1 MFGSF
6 WKSKE
11 KKAIQCTEDLINMFP
26 NFLGVAKGWNGTDE
40 VPDCIAHHPDILGFL
55 YGFSFAVVSTA
66 SRKLRFDEEMQYRI
80 IYQAICNVLNRPD
93 DFREIGH
100 RIINLEDAWDE
111 DFVEYMRNG
120 RDFALNFI
128 GGIAVGT
135 DKRSE
140 AEMDILLKV
149 LPGRV
154 YSIMEENNITPINSS
169 SFW

>member
-1 MFGSF
+1 
-6 WKSKE
+6 
-11 KKAIQCTEDLINMFP
+11 
-26 NFLGVAKGWNGTDE
+26 
-40 VPDCIAHHPDILGFL
+40 LGFL

-66 SRKLRFDEEMQYRI
+66 SRKLRFDEETQYRI

-93 DFREIGH
+93 DFREIGY
-100 RIINLEDAWDE
+100 RVIKFEDAWDE

-120 RDFALNFI
+120 RDFAFYSV
-128 GGIAVGT
+128 GSIAVGT
-135 DKRSE
+135 DKRSD

-154 YSIMEENNITPINSS
+154 YSIMEENNIPPINSS